1 MDTLDV
7 TGLPGSAVEYLEQ
20 LIARLRQYEKNGEG
34 TAPAVRDDIELR
46 FTTQPSKTLGPVT
59 RRELYEDR

>member
-1 MDTLDV
+1 METLDV
-7 TGLPGSAVEYLEQ
+7 TGLQGSTVEYLEQ
-20 LIARLRQYEKNGEG
+20 LIVRLRQYEKSGKD
-34 TAPAVRDDIELR
+34 TAPTVRDDIELR